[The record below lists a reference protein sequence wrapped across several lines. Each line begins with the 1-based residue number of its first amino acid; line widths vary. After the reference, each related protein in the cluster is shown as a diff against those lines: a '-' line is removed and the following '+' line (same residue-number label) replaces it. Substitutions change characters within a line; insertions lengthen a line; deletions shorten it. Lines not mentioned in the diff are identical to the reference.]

1 MGKRRSRKAAPKKAM
16 AKLPSVFDCPFCNHQ
31 TTIQV
36 KINYGT
42 QVGKLE
48 CRVCGVNAE
57 VRTTHLSK
65 EIDVYCEWMDTCV
78 ELNQGKSAAPEDE
91 YGDPSAKRRRVVCLC
106 LCLGHAVTA
115 TRFRRPRM
123 SMRLQ
128 HFSKLVWTRMDT
140 PTVRARRPVLRKT
153 TTPSPPQTVLSI
165 VKPVPTTSDDIAHP
179 RPSPPSLFV
188 TAVLTR
194 TNCAHARSPSCLTH
208 PTSLSSIARIGASVF
223 APLTSPFSIS
233 ACLQQRRPFST
244 TQ

>member
-91 YGDPSAKRRRVVCLC
+91 YGDPSAKRRRVETEDEY
-106 LCLGHAVTA
+106 ATA
-115 TRFRRPRM
+115 AFLEAGVDSDGYSDGPGPQA
-123 SMRLQ
+123 RLEEDDYAIAPADG
-128 HFSKLVWTRMDT
+128 LVESE
-140 PTVRARRPVLRKT
+140 AGA
-153 TTPSPPQTVLSI
+153 
-165 VKPVPTTSDDIAHP
+165 DD
-179 RPSPPSLFV
+179 F
-188 TAVLTR
+188 
-194 TNCAHARSPSCLTH
+194 
-208 PTSLSSIARIGASVF
+208 
-223 APLTSPFSIS
+223 
-233 ACLQQRRPFST
+233 
-244 TQ
+244 